1 MSLFT
6 RLVTRAA
13 QEFRQNPEARAKAS
27 EILED
32 DVKPRAK
39 EDWKGAQPKI
49 ADAKRGVLQFMKD
62 VRDEYRKGRDG
73 E

>member
-6 RLVTRAA
+6 RLVARAA
-13 QEFRQNPEARAKAS
+13 QELRQNPEARAKAS

-39 EDWKGAQPKI
+39 EAWKDAQPKI
-49 ADAKRGVLQFMKD
+49 ADAKRGVLRFMKD